1 MTEPTMKDLTNSV
14 CIVVAVVVPAE
25 GNPVTEPT
33 VKDQTDSVSIVVAV
47 VVSEKLAE
55 GNSVTEPAVKD
66 LTDSVCFVAAVV
78 GSERA
83 GRQDVTELAVKDL
96 IQGHLTYVQ
105 SDHLKKEPA
114 WDAFLFIVTD
124 GVNTSLVH
132 RFNFTIIVSSWD
144 LLLVMLSY
152 LSLPLPTIQ
161 CSGQFMSQMCLSVP
175 LSLRAF

>member
-1 MTEPTMKDLTNSV
+1 MKDLTNSV
-14 CIVVAVVVPAE
+14 CIVVAVVVSEKLAE
-25 GNPVTEPT
+25 GNSVTEPT

-47 VVSEKLAE
+47 VVLEKLAE
-55 GNSVTEPAVKD
+55 GNSVTESTVKD
-66 LTDSVCFVAAVV
+66 LTNSVCFVAAVV
-78 GSERA
+78 GSEKA

-144 LLLVMLSY
+144 LLFVMLSY
-152 LSLPLPTIQ
+152 LSLPLPTKQ

-175 LSLRAF
+175 LSLHAF